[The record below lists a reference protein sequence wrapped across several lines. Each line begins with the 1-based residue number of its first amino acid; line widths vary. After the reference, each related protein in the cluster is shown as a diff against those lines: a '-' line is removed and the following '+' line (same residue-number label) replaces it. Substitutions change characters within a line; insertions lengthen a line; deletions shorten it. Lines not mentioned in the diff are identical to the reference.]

1 MASFPQRV
9 VRHHGNWFAS
19 IHHCSVETK
28 RRRRFP
34 IASRSSLCPMV
45 ETTMDEFKPMVETTM
60 DDDCKFL
67 LCNGNHRF
75 FEHGHK
81 MQQKILLCS
90 GLEVAACVK
99 NEG

>member
-1 MASFPQRV
+1 
-9 VRHHGNWFAS
+9 
-19 IHHCSVETK
+19 
-28 RRRRFP
+28 
-34 IASRSSLCPMV
+34 
-45 ETTMDEFKPMVETTM
+45 MDEFKPMVETTM